1 MHLKPAPMWLVIP
14 VLAMVTLSALIIA
27 SKTTAAQDISGVN
40 EKTEDLFALF
50 QKANATVTEI
60 FRQFQADGKT
70 IPPTSLNQ
78 YHQALLLAEES
89 QSLFQDG
96 NYAAADTK
104 IVEAL
109 QNLKDALHTVYTA
122 FPEQTSETPLEKA
135 AELKSSITRYREQLQ
150 QTENITRIAA
160 SAGYNTTTL
169 EATIQ
174 TIKNLL
180 ETATRNVDANQFEA
194 ASDNLAEAKTL
205 SATLINTV
213 NKLATDL
220 KTQRLQTYI
229 NQTETRLATIREKAE
244 SISNIASLAALDN
257 AETSLDNAKAY
268 LESQRINET
277 LSALANSRASEE
289 EAIEYLEPTTTSRDT
304 ISSVTSK
311 ADRIP

>member
-1 MHLKPAPMWLVIP
+1 
-14 VLAMVTLSALIIA
+14 MVTLSALIMT
-27 SKTTAAQDISGVN
+27 SKTTAAQDATGAN

-50 QKANATVTEI
+50 QKANTTVTEI

-70 IPPTSLNQ
+70 IPQTSLNQ

-96 NYAAADTK
+96 NYSEADTK

-109 QNLKDALHTVYTA
+109 QNLKEALHTVYTA
-122 FPEQTSETPLEKA
+122 FPEQNPETSLEKA
-135 AELKSSITRYREQLQ
+135 AELKSSIARYREQLQ
-150 QTENITRIAA
+150 QTENMTRVAA

-169 EATIQ
+169 EASIQ
-174 TIKNLL
+174 DIKNLL
-180 ETATRNVDANQFEA
+180 ETATSNVDANRFEE
-194 ASDNLAEAKTL
+194 ASDNLAEAKNL
-205 SATLINTV
+205 SVTLINTV
-213 NKLATDL
+213 NKLAIDL

-229 NQTETRLATIREKAE
+229 NQTETRLETIREKAE
-244 SISNIASLAALDN
+244 LTSNTASLAALDN

-289 EAIEYLEPTTTSRDT
+289 EAIEYLEPTATSRDT
-304 ISSVTSK
+304 ASSVASN
-311 ADRIP
+311 AD